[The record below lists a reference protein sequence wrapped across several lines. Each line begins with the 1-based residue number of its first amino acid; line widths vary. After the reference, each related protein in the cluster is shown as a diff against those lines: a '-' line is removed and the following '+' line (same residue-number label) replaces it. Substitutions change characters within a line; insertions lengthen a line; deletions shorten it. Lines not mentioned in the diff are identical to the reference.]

1 MTTQT
6 RPTMRWT
13 RARYERA
20 AELGLLADQR
30 VELIGGQIVE
40 MSPKWP
46 HHAAIDGLVR
56 KALETAFAGQR
67 CCIRVQE
74 PLALGEWDE
83 PEPDLVVA
91 VGDDRDYAAA
101 HPTAE
106 QVLLV
111 VEVGV
116 MTAAFDRN
124 EKADVYAAAQ
134 IADYWVVDAEA
145 GSVLHC
151 RRAEPDGASETGV
164 RYADRHEDGR
174 GEQIAPPA
182 RGAAVAGAGLLLR
195 PAARRAATSAL
206 A

>member
-1 MTTQT
+1 M
-6 RPTMRWT
+6 
-13 RARYERA
+13 
-20 AELGLLADQR
+20 GLLADQR
-30 VELIGGQIVE
+30 VELIRGQIVE
-40 MSPKWP
+40 MSPKGP
-46 HHAAIDGLVR
+46 RHAAIDGLVR

-116 MTAAFDRN
+116 TTAAFDRN
-124 EKADVYAAAQ
+124 EKADVYAAAG

-145 GSVLHC
+145 GSVLVC
-151 RRAEPDGASETGV
+151 RRPEPDVASETDI
-164 RYADRHEDGR
+164 RYADRHEYGP
-174 GEQIAPPA
+174 GEQIAPLA
-182 RGAAVAGAGLLLR
+182 GAAAVPIAALLL
-195 PAARRAATSAL
+195 
-206 A
+206 